1 LALLPERTCIVTREA
16 KDETGLIRFVRS
28 PGGRAVPDLARK
40 LPGRGVWVGLSRDL
54 VGQAVSGN
62 LFSRGF
68 KAETSADRDLPDQVA
83 ALLRRHTL
91 GYLGLARKAGEAV
104 TGFFKVEE
112 MAGKGRA
119 AVLIHAADASPDQNR
134 KLDKF
139 AGEETAIV
147 NLFGGDELDLAF
159 GRPHVVHA
167 ALARGR
173 IAENFLAGVGR
184 IETYGAPPAR
194 ERV

>member
-1 LALLPERTCIVTREA
+1 MPERTCIVTREA

-28 PGGRAVPDLARK
+28 PEGRAVPDLARK

-68 KAETSADRDLPDQVA
+68 KAQTAADADLPDQVA
-83 ALLRRHTL
+83 SLLRRHTL
-91 GYLGLARKAGEAV
+91 GYLGMARKAGEAV
-104 TGFFKVEE
+104 TGFAKVEE
-112 MAGKGRA
+112 MAGKGKA
-119 AVLIHAADASPDQNR
+119 AALIHAADASPDQNR

-147 NLFGGDELDLAF
+147 NLFGGVELDLAF
-159 GRPHVVHA
+159 GRSNVVHA

-173 IAENFLAGVGR
+173 IAENFLAGVRR
-184 IETYGAPPAR
+184 IESYGTSAVR
-194 ERV
+194 QRV